1 MDYIDEK
8 VILLYAVA
16 CFWGWVAC
24 TTGMKKVIPSIGINR
39 KYLLV

>member
-16 CFWGWVAC
+16 CFLGWGAC
-24 TTGMKKVIPSIGINR
+24 TTGIKKVIQSIGINR
-39 KYLLV
+39 KYLLM